1 MILAAWVTLSVGW
14 SPFAV
19 FRLGVSSQQSIHELT
34 LELLTRQEITRINSL
49 GERLRL
55 GLRSA
60 LADTGVM
67 GQVTGVGSLLQI
79 HFSETE
85 VTDYRAGKRTA
96 PLQPLQL
103 LHLMLL
109 NHGVSIAPRGLMCI
123 STSMDK
129 QDINHTV
136 SVSRRVGRARLR
148 LAATFP
154 LF

>member
-96 PLQPLQL
+96 LEPLQL

-109 NHGVSIAPRGLMCI
+109 NRGVSIAPRGLMCI
-123 STSMDK
+123 STPMDK
-129 QDINHTV
+129 QDVDHTV
-136 SVSRRVGRARLR
+136 SVFRDALGELVSA
-148 LAATFP
+148 
-154 LF
+154 